1 MRPPHFPVYHLRL
14 DRGTVNSSTDRNTM
28 LFTPLL
34 IGAASIARVSANT
47 ETNQQSNGEALSSKK
62 PVGIRKMSN
71 DSGEKFFMH
80 YWHFEGDEN
89 AANTTE
95 TQDSTSHTEIQRSSI
110 LPREYYFQPPL
121 FERSV
126 PLAPRDFQCPAGTKA
141 CTSIDRSD
149 ICCGTDETCV
159 QVEDTGSGDVGCCPA
174 GQDCSGTIG
183 SCWEGYTTCPSSLG
197 GGCCFPGYE
206 CVDGGCKYLNHSTR
220 KGLT

>member
-1 MRPPHFPVYHLRL
+1 
-14 DRGTVNSSTDRNTM
+14 M

-34 IGAASIARVSANT
+34 IGAASIAARVSANT
-47 ETNQQSNGEALSSKK
+47 ESNQQRNGEPQAVSPKK
-62 PVGIRKMSN
+62 PVGVRKMSN

-80 YWHFEGDEN
+80 YWHFEEDDN
-89 AANTTE
+89 VANTTE
-95 TQDSTSHTEIQRSSI
+95 AQDSTSHTEIERSSI

-121 FERSV
+121 FEHSA

-149 ICCGTDETCV
+149 ICCGTDESCV

-206 CVDGGCKYLNHSTR
+206 CVDGGCKYLNLFAYENER
-220 KGLT
+220 KCLT

>member
-1 MRPPHFPVYHLRL
+1 
-14 DRGTVNSSTDRNTM
+14 M
-28 LFTPLL
+28 LFTPIL
-34 IGAASIARVSANT
+34 IGAASIAARVSADT
-47 ETNQQSNGEALSSKK
+47 ETSGQGNGGETALSPKR

-80 YWHFEGDEN
+80 YWNFEEDDSV
-89 AANTTE
+89 ANSTE
-95 TQDSTSHTEIQRSSI
+95 AQDSTSHTEVERSSI

-121 FERSV
+121 FERSA
-126 PLAPRDFQCPAGTKA
+126 PLAPRDFQCPAGTEA

-174 GQDCSGTIG
+174 GQECSGTIG

-197 GGCCFPGYE
+197 GGCCFPGFE
-206 CVDGGCKYLNHSTR
+206 CVDGGCKCLKLSRLRERRQDFNLQYQALMS
-220 KGLT
+220 LL